1 MEELITLIISVPIG
15 IILSAVAI
23 GFGIKWGGTWL
34 LSSLNLLNLLG
45 AHTAHT
51 LNKYLNDHIAF
62 QWRSQNGTGHL
73 MPVKYPDLLDDTDLI
88 GIDSQHAAL
97 DRNTRQ
103 FLQGLPANHV
113 LLWGDRG
120 TGKSS
125 LVKGMLARY
134 ADDGLRLIGVSKE
147 GLAHLEEIAEVL
159 WERPERYILF
169 CDDLAFNEDE
179 PEYREL
185 KAMLEG
191 GISACPDNV
200 LIYATSNRRHL
211 MPRQVQENRY
221 PQNDEDELY
230 PREATEEK
238 VSLSDRFGLRLAFH
252 RISQDTYLQI
262 VSHYAQKHG
271 LSIPTEA
278 LHRVALEWEASS
290 SGRSGRVAY
299 QFVID
304 LAGQLAL
311 SEESPNGSN

>member
-1 MEELITLIISVPIG
+1 MMSEKTRNQEELFIQLLEKADSLLTHLGGLSVQSS
-15 IILSAVAI
+15 SAVLDAQ
-23 GFGIKWGGTWL
+23 L
-34 LSSLNLLNLLG
+34 DD
-45 AHTAHT
+45 
-51 LNKYLNDHIAF
+51 YIAF
-62 QWRSQNGTGHL
+62 RWRAQNGSGHL
-73 MPVKYPDLLDDTDLI
+73 IPVKHPNLVGLSDLI
-88 GIDSQHAAL
+88 GIERQSAEL

-103 FLQGLPANHV
+103 FLQCLPANHV

-147 GLAHLEEIAEVL
+147 GLVHLQEIAEVL

-185 KAMLEG
+185 KAILEG

-211 MPRQVQENRY
+211 MPRQVRENRY

-238 VSLSDRFGLRLAFH
+238 VSLSDRFGLRLSFQ

-271 LSIPTEA
+271 LSVPTEA
-278 LHRVALEWEASS
+278 LHRAALEWEASS

-299 QFVID
+299 QFVMD
-304 LAGQLAL
+304 LAGRLAL
-311 SEESPNGSN
+311 FNKSPSE

>member
-1 MEELITLIISVPIG
+1 MSEKTRNQEELFIQ
-15 IILSAVAI
+15 
-23 GFGIKWGGTWL
+23 L
-34 LSSLNLLNLLG
+34 LEKADSLLARLD
-45 AHTAHT
+45 AHTANAT
-51 LNKYLNDHIAF
+51 GVCLDDYIAF
-62 QWRSQNGTGHL
+62 RWRAQNGAGHL
-73 MPVKYPDLLDDTDLI
+73 IPVKHPNLVGLSDLI
-88 GIDSQHAAL
+88 GIERQETIL

-103 FLQGLPANHV
+103 FLQSLPANHV

-147 GLAHLEEIAEVL
+147 GLVHLQEIAEVL

-179 PEYREL
+179 PEYRES

-191 GISACPDNV
+191 GISACPDNI

-211 MPRQVQENRY
+211 MPRQVRENRY

-238 VSLSDRFGLRLAFH
+238 VSLSDRFGLRLAFQ

-262 VSHYAQKHG
+262 ASHYAQKYG
-271 LSIPTEA
+271 LPVPTET
-278 LHRVALEWEASS
+278 LHRAALEWEASS

-299 QFVID
+299 QFVAD
-304 LAGQLAL
+304 LAGRLAL
-311 SEESPNGSN
+311 SKASPSE

>member
-1 MEELITLIISVPIG
+1 MSKENRETES
-15 IILSAVAI
+15 ILPL
-23 GFGIKWGGTWL
+23 FRQL
-34 LSSLNLLNLLG
+34 LEKADSLLTRLDARAGDTHGECLDD
-45 AHTAHT
+45 
-51 LNKYLNDHIAF
+51 YIAF
-62 QWRSQNGTGHL
+62 QWRAQNGTGHL
-73 MPVKYPDLLDDTDLI
+73 VPVKHPHLVDSTDLI
-88 GIDSQHAAL
+88 GIHSQYAAL

-125 LVKGMLARY
+125 LVKAMLKCY
-134 ADDGLRLIGVSKE
+134 ADKGLRLIGIGKE
-147 GLAHLEEIAEVL
+147 GLVHLQEIAEVL
-159 WERPERYILF
+159 WERPEHYILF

-211 MPRQVQENRY
+211 MPRLVRDNRY
-221 PQNDEDELY
+221 PQNDEDALY

-238 VSLSDRFGLRLAFH
+238 VSLSDRFGLRLAFQ

-262 VSHYAQKHG
+262 VSHYAQKRG
-271 LSIPTEA
+271 LSVPTET
-278 LHRVALEWEASS
+278 LHRAALEWEASS

-299 QFVID
+299 QFVAD
-304 LAGQLAL
+304 LAGKLAL
-311 SEESPNGSN
+311 ESNF

>member
-1 MEELITLIISVPIG
+1 MSTESETKNANLEDIFPLFTQ
-15 IILSAVAI
+15 
-23 GFGIKWGGTWL
+23 L
-34 LSSLNLLNLLG
+34 LEKVDSLLTRLD
-45 AHTAHT
+45 AQTAT
-51 LNKYLNDHIAF
+51 AEGCLDDYIAF
-62 QWRSQNGTGHL
+62 RWRMQTL
-73 MPVKYPDLLDDTDLI
+73 VPVKHPHLVDSADLI
-88 GIDSQHAAL
+88 GIEAQCTAL

-103 FLQGLPANHV
+103 FLRGLPANHA

-125 LVKGMLARY
+125 LVKAMLTRY
-134 ADDGLRLIGVSKE
+134 ADKGLRLIGIGKE
-147 GLAHLEEIAEVL
+147 GLAHLQDIAELL

-191 GISACPDNV
+191 GIAACPDNV

-211 MPRQVQENRY
+211 MPRQVRENQY

-238 VSLSDRFGLRLAFH
+238 VSLSDRFGLRLAFY

-262 VSHYAQKHG
+262 VSHYAQKRG
-271 LSIPTEA
+271 LSLPPAELRRA
-278 LHRVALEWEASS
+278 ALEWEASS

-299 QFVID
+299 QFVAD
-304 LAGQLAL
+304 LAGRLAL
-311 SEESPNGSN
+311 

>member
-1 MEELITLIISVPIG
+1 MPNKNQEIES
-15 IILSAVAI
+15 ILPL
-23 GFGIKWGGTWL
+23 FRQL
-34 LSSLNLLNLLG
+34 LEKADSLLNRLD
-45 AHTAHT
+45 ARTAYAP
-51 LNKYLNDHIAF
+51 NECLNDYIAF
-62 QWRSQNGTGHL
+62 QWCSRNGMGSL
-73 MPVKYPDLLDDTDLI
+73 VPVKHPHLVDSTDLI
-88 GIDSQHAAL
+88 GVKSQWTTL

-125 LVKGMLARY
+125 LVKAMLERY
-134 ADDGLRLIGVSKE
+134 ADKGLRLVGIGKE
-147 GLAHLEEIAEVL
+147 GLVHLQEIAEVL
-159 WERPERYILF
+159 WERPERYVLF

-211 MPRQVQENRY
+211 MPRLVGENQY

-238 VSLSDRFGLRLAFH
+238 VSLSDRFGLRLAFY

-262 VSHYAQKHG
+262 VSHYAQKRG
-271 LSIPTEA
+271 LSVPADTLRRA
-278 LHRVALEWEASS
+278 ALEWAASS

-299 QFVID
+299 QFVAD
-304 LAGQLAL
+304 LAGRLAL
-311 SEESPNGSN
+311 KAHTDAM

>member
-1 MEELITLIISVPIG
+1 MSKRNQTIED
-15 IILSAVAI
+15 ILPL
-23 GFGIKWGGTWL
+23 FRQL
-34 LSSLNLLNLLG
+34 LEKADSLLNYLDVRTT
-45 AHTAHT
+45 HTASE
-51 LNKYLNDHIAF
+51 YLNDYIAF
-62 QWRSQNGTGHL
+62 RWHAQNGSGHL
-73 MPVKYPDLLDDTDLI
+73 IPVKHPNLVGLSDLI
-88 GIDSQHAAL
+88 GIERQYTEL

-134 ADDGLRLIGVSKE
+134 ADEGLRLIGISKE
-147 GLAHLEEIAEVL
+147 GLLHLQEIAEVL

-211 MPRQVQENRY
+211 MPRQVRENRY

-238 VSLSDRFGLRLAFH
+238 VSLSDRFGLRLAFQ

-262 VSHYAQKHG
+262 VSHYAQKRG
-271 LSIPTEA
+271 LSVPTEA
-278 LHRVALEWEASS
+278 LHRAALEWEASS

-299 QFVID
+299 QFVAD
-304 LAGQLAL
+304 LAGRLAV
-311 SEESPNGSN
+311 SS

>member
-1 MEELITLIISVPIG
+1 MSKKNQEIESILPLFTELLEKADS
-15 IILSAVAI
+15 
-23 GFGIKWGGTWL
+23 
-34 LSSLNLLNLLG
+34 LLNRLN
-45 AHTAHT
+45 AHTPKAPSE
-51 LNKYLNDHIAF
+51 YLDDYIAF
-62 QWRSQNGTGHL
+62 QWRAQNGTGYL
-73 MPVKYPDLLDDTDLI
+73 VPVKHPHLVDSTDLI
-88 GIDSQHAAL
+88 GINSQYTAL

-103 FLQGLPANHV
+103 FLQGLPANHA

-125 LVKGMLARY
+125 LVKAMLERY
-134 ADDGLRLIGVSKE
+134 ADKGLRLIGIGKE
-147 GLAHLEEIAEVL
+147 GLVHLQEVAEML
-159 WERPERYILF
+159 WERPEHYILF

-211 MPRQVQENRY
+211 MPRQVGENQF

-238 VSLSDRFGLRLAFH
+238 VSLSDRFGVRLAFY

-262 VSHYAQKHG
+262 VSHYAQKRG
-271 LSIPTEA
+271 LSVPAEV
-278 LHRVALEWEASS
+278 LRRSALEWVASS

-299 QFVID
+299 QFVAD

-311 SEESPNGSN
+311 ESNAK

>member
-1 MEELITLIISVPIG
+1 MSEKTRSQEELFIQLLEKADNLLTHLGNPSIQSS
-15 IILSAVAI
+15 SAV
-23 GFGIKWGGTWL
+23 FDTQL
-34 LSSLNLLNLLG
+34 DD
-45 AHTAHT
+45 
-51 LNKYLNDHIAF
+51 YIAF
-62 QWRSQNGTGHL
+62 RWQSQNGSGHL
-73 MPVKYPDLLDDTDLI
+73 IPVKHPHLVGLSDLL
-88 GIDSQHAAL
+88 GIERQEKEL

-147 GLAHLEEIAEVL
+147 GLVHLQEIAEVL

-169 CDDLAFNEDE
+169 CDDLAFSEDE

-238 VSLSDRFGLRLAFH
+238 VSLSDRFGLRLAFQ

-271 LSIPTEA
+271 LSVPTAA
-278 LHRVALEWEASS
+278 LHRAALEWEASS

-299 QFVID
+299 QFVMD
-304 LAGQLAL
+304 LAGRLAL
-311 SEESPNGSN
+311 ESNTHKK

>member
-1 MEELITLIISVPIG
+1 MSEKPCNQEQLFMQLLEKADS
-15 IILSAVAI
+15 
-23 GFGIKWGGTWL
+23 L
-34 LSSLNLLNLLG
+34 LSRWQMPQVQSPSKVLDD
-45 AHTAHT
+45 
-51 LNKYLNDHIAF
+51 YIAF
-62 QWRSQNGTGHL
+62 RWRPQNGTGQIL
-73 MPVKYPDLLDDTDLI
+73 PVKHPHLVDTADLI
-88 GIDSQHAAL
+88 GIDAQCEVL

-103 FLQGLPANHV
+103 FLHKAPANHA

-125 LVKGMLARY
+125 LVKAMLNRY
-134 ADDGLRLIGVSKE
+134 ADDGLRLISIGKE
-147 GLAHLEEIAEVL
+147 GLVDLHDISELL
-159 WERPERYILF
+159 WERPERYLLF

-191 GISACPDNV
+191 GISAQPDNV

-211 MPRQVQENRY
+211 MPRQVGENRF

-238 VSLSDRFGLRLAFH
+238 VSLSDRFGLRLAFY
-252 RISQDTYLQI
+252 RISQNTYLQI
-262 VSHYAQKHG
+262 VSHYAQRRG
-271 LSIPTEA
+271 LSVPTDE
-278 LHRVALEWEASS
+278 LHRAALEWEASS

-299 QFVID
+299 QFIAD

-311 SEESPNGSN
+311 NKIV

>member
-1 MEELITLIISVPIG
+1 MSEKTRNQEELFIQLLEKADALLTHFGGRSTHPSNA
-15 IILSAVAI
+15 ILED
-23 GFGIKWGGTWL
+23 
-34 LSSLNLLNLLG
+34 
-45 AHTAHT
+45 
-51 LNKYLNDHIAF
+51 YIAF
-62 QWRSQNGTGHL
+62 RWRAQNGSGHL
-73 MPVKYPDLLDDTDLI
+73 IPVKHPNLVRLSDLI
-88 GIDSQHAAL
+88 GIERQSTEL

-103 FLQGLPANHV
+103 FLHGLPANHV

-125 LVKGMLARY
+125 LVKGMLGRY
-134 ADDGLRLIGVSKE
+134 AADGLRLIGVSKE
-147 GLAHLEEIAEVL
+147 GLVHLQEIAEMV

-211 MPRQVQENRY
+211 MPRQVRDNRY

-238 VSLSDRFGLRLAFH
+238 VSLSDRFGLRLAFQ

-262 VSHYAQKHG
+262 VSHYAQKRG
-271 LSIPTEA
+271 LSVPTEA
-278 LHRVALEWEASS
+278 LHRAALEWEASS

-299 QFVID
+299 QFVAD
-304 LAGQLAL
+304 LAGRLAL
-311 SEESPNGSN
+311 ELDDKGIGTRRVP

>member
-1 MEELITLIISVPIG
+1 MSEKTRNQEELLVQLLEKADHLLTRLGGIPTQSSSTL
-15 IILSAVAI
+15 LD
-23 GFGIKWGGTWL
+23 TEL
-34 LSSLNLLNLLG
+34 DD
-45 AHTAHT
+45 
-51 LNKYLNDHIAF
+51 YIAF
-62 QWRSQNGTGHL
+62 RWRAQNGLGHL
-73 MPVKYPDLLDDTDLI
+73 IPVKHPNLVGLSDLI
-88 GIDSQHAAL
+88 GIERQSTEL

-103 FLQGLPANHV
+103 FLHGLPANHV

-125 LVKGMLARY
+125 LVKGMLSRY
-134 ADDGLRLIGVSKE
+134 ADEGLRLIGVSKE
-147 GLAHLEEIAEVL
+147 GLVHLQEIAEVL

-211 MPRQVQENRY
+211 MPRQVRENRY

-238 VSLSDRFGLRLAFH
+238 VSLSDRFGLRLAFQ

-262 VSHYAQKHG
+262 VSHYAQKRG
-271 LSIPTEA
+271 LSVPTEA
-278 LHRVALEWEASS
+278 LHRAALEWEASS

-299 QFVID
+299 QFVTD
-304 LAGQLAL
+304 LAGRL
-311 SEESPNGSN
+311 SLESNKHAK

>member
-1 MEELITLIISVPIG
+1 MSKKNQEIESILPLFTELLEKADS
-15 IILSAVAI
+15 
-23 GFGIKWGGTWL
+23 
-34 LSSLNLLNLLG
+34 LLNRLN
-45 AHTAHT
+45 AHTPKAPSE
-51 LNKYLNDHIAF
+51 YLDDYIAF
-62 QWRSQNGTGHL
+62 QWRAQNGTGYL
-73 MPVKYPDLLDDTDLI
+73 VPVKHPHLVDSADLI
-88 GIDSQHAAL
+88 GINSQYTAL

-103 FLQGLPANHV
+103 FLQGLPANHA

-125 LVKGMLARY
+125 LVKAMLERY
-134 ADDGLRLIGVSKE
+134 ADKRLRLIGIGKE
-147 GLAHLEEIAEVL
+147 GLVHLQEIAEVL

-211 MPRQVQENRY
+211 MPRQVRENQF

-238 VSLSDRFGLRLAFH
+238 VSLSDRFGVRLAFY

-262 VSHYAQKHG
+262 VSHYAQKRG
-271 LSIPTEA
+271 LSVPAEVLRRA
-278 LHRVALEWEASS
+278 ALEWVASS

-299 QFVID
+299 QFVAD

-311 SEESPNGSN
+311 ESTTHTKK

>member
-1 MEELITLIISVPIG
+1 MSEKTRNQEELFIQ
-15 IILSAVAI
+15 
-23 GFGIKWGGTWL
+23 L
-34 LSSLNLLNLLG
+34 LEKADNLLTRLE
-45 AHTAHT
+45 AHIAHASSEC
-51 LNKYLNDHIAF
+51 LDDYIAF
-62 QWRSQNGTGHL
+62 QWRAQNGSGHL
-73 MPVKYPDLLDDTDLI
+73 IPVKHPNLVGLSDLI
-88 GIDSQHAAL
+88 GIERQSTEL

-134 ADDGLRLIGVSKE
+134 ADDGLRLIGISKE
-147 GLAHLEEIAEVL
+147 GLVHLQEIAEVL

-211 MPRQVQENRY
+211 MPRQVRENRF
-221 PQNDEDELY
+221 PQNEEDELY

-238 VSLSDRFGLRLAFH
+238 VSLSDRFGLRLAFQ

-262 VSHYAQKHG
+262 VSHYAQERG
-271 LSIPTEA
+271 LSVPMDV
-278 LHRVALEWEASS
+278 LHRAALEWEASS

-299 QFVID
+299 QFVAD
-304 LAGQLAL
+304 LTGRLAL
-311 SEESPNGSN
+311 ESNTPKVS

>member
-1 MEELITLIISVPIG
+1 MSKKNQEIEG
-15 IILSAVAI
+15 ILPL
-23 GFGIKWGGTWL
+23 FTKL
-34 LSSLNLLNLLG
+34 LEKADSLLNRLD
-45 AHTAHT
+45 ARTAQAP
-51 LNKYLNDHIAF
+51 NECLNDYIAF
-62 QWRSQNGTGHL
+62 QWRAQNGTGHL
-73 MPVKYPDLLDDTDLI
+73 VPVKHPHLVNSTDLI
-88 GIDSQHAAL
+88 GIHSQYAAL

-103 FLQGLPANHV
+103 FLQGLPANHA

-125 LVKGMLARY
+125 LVKAMLERY
-134 ADDGLRLIGVSKE
+134 ADKGLRLIGIGKE
-147 GLAHLEEIAEVL
+147 GLVHLQEVAEVL
-159 WERPERYILF
+159 WERPEHYILF

-211 MPRQVQENRY
+211 MPRQVGENQF

-238 VSLSDRFGLRLAFH
+238 VSLSDRFGVRLAFY

-262 VSHYAQKHG
+262 VSHYAQKRG
-271 LSIPTEA
+271 LSVPAEV
-278 LHRVALEWEASS
+278 LRRSALEWVASS

-299 QFVID
+299 QFVAD

-311 SEESPNGSN
+311 ESNAK

>member
-1 MEELITLIISVPIG
+1 MSEKTRNQEELFIQLLEKADNLLTRLGGLPVQSS
-15 IILSAVAI
+15 SAVLDAQLD
-23 GFGIKWGGTWL
+23 G
-34 LSSLNLLNLLG
+34 
-45 AHTAHT
+45 
-51 LNKYLNDHIAF
+51 HIAF
-62 QWRSQNGTGHL
+62 RWRSQNGSGHL
-73 MPVKYPDLLDDTDLI
+73 IPVKYPNLVGLSDLI
-88 GIDSQHAAL
+88 GIERQAKRL

-103 FLQGLPANHV
+103 FLQRLPANHV

-125 LVKGMLARY
+125 LVKGMLKRY
-134 ADDGLRLIGVSKE
+134 ADDGLRLIGISKE
-147 GLAHLEEIAEVL
+147 GLVHLQEIAEVL

-169 CDDLAFNEDE
+169 CDDLAFNADE

-238 VSLSDRFGLRLAFH
+238 VSLSDRFGVRLAFQ

-271 LSIPTEA
+271 LSVSAEA
-278 LHRVALEWEASS
+278 LHRAALEWEASS
-290 SGRSGRVAY
+290 SGRSGRIAY
-299 QFVID
+299 QFVAD
-304 LAGQLAL
+304 LAGRLAL
-311 SEESPNGSN
+311 ESNT

>member
-1 MEELITLIISVPIG
+1 MSNKKNQEMEGILPLFTELLEKADS
-15 IILSAVAI
+15 
-23 GFGIKWGGTWL
+23 
-34 LSSLNLLNLLG
+34 LLNRLD
-45 AHTAHT
+45 ARTAQASSA
-51 LNKYLNDHIAF
+51 YLSDYIAF
-62 QWRSQNGTGHL
+62 QWRTQNGTGYFV
-73 MPVKYPDLLDDTDLI
+73 PVKHPHLVDSTDLI
-88 GIDSQHAAL
+88 GINSQWTAL
-97 DRNTRQ
+97 DRNTQQ
-103 FLQGLPANHV
+103 FLQELPANHV

-125 LVKGMLARY
+125 LVKAMLERY
-134 ADDGLRLIGVSKE
+134 ADKGLRLVGIGKE
-147 GLAHLEEIAEVL
+147 GLVHLQEIAEML

-211 MPRQVQENRY
+211 MPRQVGENQY

-238 VSLSDRFGLRLAFH
+238 VSLSDRFGLRLAFY

-262 VSHYAQKHG
+262 VSHYAQKRG
-271 LSIPTEA
+271 LSVPTEA
-278 LHRVALEWEASS
+278 LHRAALEWAASS

-299 QFVID
+299 QFVTD
-304 LAGQLAL
+304 LTGRL
-311 SEESPNGSN
+311 SLESNAK

>member
-1 MEELITLIISVPIG
+1 MSKENREIES
-15 IILSAVAI
+15 ILPL
-23 GFGIKWGGTWL
+23 FRQL
-34 LSSLNLLNLLG
+34 LEKVDNLLNRLDARAEYAPSECLD
-45 AHTAHT
+45 
-51 LNKYLNDHIAF
+51 NHIAF
-62 QWRSQNGTGHL
+62 QWRAQNGTGHL
-73 MPVKYPDLLDDTDLI
+73 VPVKHPHLVESTDLI
-88 GIDSQHAAL
+88 GINAQWATL
-97 DRNTRQ
+97 YRNTRQ

-125 LVKGMLARY
+125 LVKAMLERY
-134 ADDGLRLIGVSKE
+134 ADNGLRLVGIGKE
-147 GLAHLEEIAEVL
+147 GLVHLQEVAEVL

-211 MPRQVQENRY
+211 MPRQVRENRY

-230 PREATEEK
+230 SREATEEK
-238 VSLSDRFGLRLAFH
+238 VSLSDRFGLRLAFQ
-252 RISQDTYLQI
+252 RISQETYLEI
-262 VSHYAQKHG
+262 VSHYAQKRG
-271 LSIPTEA
+271 LSVPTEK
-278 LHRVALEWEASS
+278 LHRAALEWEASS

-299 QFVID
+299 QFVAD

-311 SEESPNGSN
+311 ESNFYSEP

>member
-1 MEELITLIISVPIG
+1 MSEKPCNQEQLFMQLLEKADS
-15 IILSAVAI
+15 
-23 GFGIKWGGTWL
+23 L
-34 LSSLNLLNLLG
+34 LSRLQMPQVQPPSKVLDD
-45 AHTAHT
+45 
-51 LNKYLNDHIAF
+51 YIAF
-62 QWRSQNGTGHL
+62 RWRPQNGTGQIL
-73 MPVKYPDLLDDTDLI
+73 PVKHPHLVDTADLI
-88 GIDSQHAAL
+88 GIDAQCEAL

-103 FLQGLPANHV
+103 FLHKVPANHA

-125 LVKGMLARY
+125 LVKAMLNRY
-134 ADDGLRLIGVSKE
+134 ADDGLRLISIGKE
-147 GLAHLEEIAEVL
+147 GLVYLHDIAELL
-159 WERPERYILF
+159 WERPERYLLF

-191 GISACPDNV
+191 GISAQPDNV

-211 MPRQVQENRY
+211 MPRQVGENRF

-238 VSLSDRFGLRLAFH
+238 VSLSDRFGLRLAFY
-252 RISQDTYLQI
+252 RISQITFLKI
-262 VSHYAQKHG
+262 VSHYAQRRG
-271 LSIPTEA
+271 LSVPTDE
-278 LHRVALEWEASS
+278 LHRAALEWEASS

-299 QFVID
+299 QFIAD

-311 SEESPNGSN
+311 NKIV

>member
-1 MEELITLIISVPIG
+1 MSKENRETESIIPI
-15 IILSAVAI
+15 
-23 GFGIKWGGTWL
+23 FRQL
-34 LSSLNLLNLLG
+34 LEKADSLLTHLDARVG
-45 AHTAHT
+45 YTADEG
-51 LNKYLNDHIAF
+51 LDDYIAF
-62 QWRSQNGTGHL
+62 QWRAQNGTGYL
-73 MPVKYPDLLDDTDLI
+73 VPVKHPHLVDGTDLI
-88 GIDSQHAAL
+88 GINSQCTAL

-125 LVKGMLARY
+125 LVKAMLERY
-134 ADDGLRLIGVSKE
+134 ANKGLRLIGIGKE
-147 GLAHLEEIAEVL
+147 GLVHLQEVAEML
-159 WERPERYILF
+159 WERPEHYILF

-211 MPRQVQENRY
+211 MPRQVKENRY

-238 VSLSDRFGLRLAFH
+238 VSLSDRFGLRLAFQ

-262 VSHYAQKHG
+262 VSHYALKRG
-271 LSIPTEA
+271 LSVPTET
-278 LHRVALEWEASS
+278 LHRAALEWEASS

-299 QFVID
+299 QFVAD
-304 LAGQLAL
+304 LAGKLAL
-311 SEESPNGSN
+311 ESNS